1 MFDVV
6 TYALLKKKIEQSTSG
21 IVGAEY
27 KDGKL
32 IFTLG
37 DGSILEVPLDISSGV
52 AGALVNES
60 GALVISFSDG
70 TNLTY
75 DAPTL
80 IANALAPVEEK
91 LTQLETQQQQQA
103 TNIENLSSNLNDHI
117 QLFEA
122 LGLSVVDGQLCITYE
137 ENDNYEYNH

>member
-6 TYALLKKKIEQSTSG
+6 TYALLKKKIEQAATG
-21 IVGAEY
+21 ITGAEY

-37 DGSILEVPLDISSGV
+37 DGSKLEVPLDISSGV

-70 TNLTY
+70 TNLIY
-75 DAPTL
+75 DVPTL
-80 IANALAPVEEK
+80 IANALAPVENR
-91 LTQLETQQQQQA
+91 LTQLESSQQELTQA
-103 TNIENLSSNLNDHI
+103 LENHVND
-117 QLFEA
+117 FDS
-122 LGLSVVDGQLCITYE
+122 LGLSVVDGLLSITYNK
-137 ENDNYEYNH
+137 ENDGNE